1 MTNLLSADDL
11 AAIKAALKDVV
22 DTFFKQPIII
32 RHRTNKTTVVQFGER
47 AKHVD
52 QDFPLIGLSEF
63 TRAEGGKY
71 HTVQEDPTGQ
81 QQVDGWRFYFWKE
94 DVDALLTVNPEM
106 DKVVMN
112 GKEYIIKF
120 WAPSAWFSD
129 LGELFYE
136 LEISK
141 DSAVIPEPVI
151 PHP

>member
-1 MTNLLSADDL
+1 MNLLTAEDL

-22 DTFFKQPIII
+22 DTFFKQPLTI
-32 RHRTNKTTVVQFGER
+32 RHRTARTEVAKFGEL
-47 AKHVD
+47 AKHVN
-52 QDFPLIGLSEF
+52 QDFNLIGLSEF

-81 QQVDGWRFYFWKE
+81 QEVDGWRFYFWKE
-94 DVDALLTVNPEM
+94 DVDALLTVNPEQ
-106 DKVVMN
+106 DKVIMN

-141 DSAVIPEPVI
+141 DTAVNPEP
-151 PHP
+151 